1 MPDRTQGKVA
11 DVLVIGGG
19 LAGLMAAVSARQ
31 AGAQSVLVV
40 DKCEAGKSGASVG
53 AKKLAAVGRWS
64 FPTDSAARHAQ
75 DTLRSGCGLNNPRL
89 VKVMAT
95 GAEEAIDAMEHMGML
110 FDTKDPAAYAAPDRA
125 YVGHGRYRL
134 LQCQDSTGKVLLD
147 VLRRE
152 AYRRRIEILNN
163 HLVVDFIVNDG
174 EVLGAAA
181 LSVIGGHVVSIGA
194 RCTVVATGGAGYLYS
209 RTSNPPQLTGSGM
222 WLAYSAGA
230 ELMDLEMVQFY
241 PVNYVYP
248 EALAGKNAGSY
259 AEARLYNARGE
270 RFMQRYAPQDLE
282 NTTRDR
288 LAQAICLEI
297 RDGNGTEHGGVFLDR
312 TGLGETYY
320 AQFPVEIQTCL
331 DGGLDLRTEKGEVGP
346 ASHYTM
352 GGIRVDEDLRT
363 SLGRL
368 FAAGEVSAG
377 AHGANRLADNSLTE
391 TLVLGRRAGQQ
402 AAQDAKSSL
411 QGRRESSVVEQALE
425 PARARLDA
433 LCSRAQGDENP
444 YRAKSVLRQIMSQ
457 GVGVVRSR
465 ASLERAL
472 DRLEEQSARLPDA
485 LSLPPFSGG
494 ANLLL
499 AEAIELLQMLG
510 LSDLITRAALFRTES
525 RGAHFRE
532 DHPQRDDENWT
543 KNVVV
548 RKVAGRP
555 EISTALP
562 PGETLP

>member
-1 MPDRTQGKVA
+1 MPDRLQETDV
-11 DVLVIGGG
+11 DVLVVGGG

-31 AGAQSVLVV
+31 AGAESVLIV

-64 FPTDSAARHAQ
+64 FPTDSVVRHTE

-89 VKVMAT
+89 VGVMT
-95 GAEEAIDAMEHMGML
+95 SGAEETIDALERMGML
-110 FDTKDPAAYAAPDRA
+110 FDTKDPAAYASPDRG

-152 AYRRRIEILNN
+152 AYRRGVEILND
-163 HLVVDFIVNDG
+163 HAVVELIVDG
-174 EVLGAAA
+174 GQVLGAAA
-181 LSVIGGHVVSIGA
+181 LSIVRGDVIGIRA
-194 RCTVVATGGAGYLYS
+194 RTTILATGGAGYLFS

-259 AEARLYNARGE
+259 AEARLFNSRGE
-270 RFMQRYAPQDLE
+270 RFMEQYAPQDLE

-288 LAQAICLEI
+288 LAQAIALEI
-297 RDGNGTEHGGVFLDR
+297 RAGNGTEHGGVYLDR

-331 DGGLDLRTEKGEVGP
+331 DGGLNLRTEKGEVSP

-352 GGIRVDEDLRT
+352 GGIRVDERLRA

-368 FAAGEVSAG
+368 FAAGEVAAG
-377 AHGANRLADNSLTE
+377 VHGANRLADNSLTE
-391 TLVLGRRAGQQ
+391 TLVLGRRAGQ
-402 AAQDAKSSL
+402 AAAKDAKDS
-411 QGRRESSVVEQALE
+411 GRGRQESVVAAEASEAVASRLE
-425 PARARLDA
+425 T
-433 LCSRAQGDENP
+433 LCARAQGNENP
-444 YRAKSVLRQIMSQ
+444 YRAKSLLRRTMWED
-457 GVGVVRSR
+457 VGVVRSR
-465 ASLERAL
+465 ATLEKAL
-472 DRLEEQSARLPDA
+472 DKLGDQAARLPDA
-485 LSLPPFSGG
+485 LNLPLLSGCG
-494 ANLLL
+494 NLLL
-499 AEAIELLQMLG
+499 AEAIELQQMLG
-510 LSDLITRAALFRTES
+510 LSDLIARAALFRTES

-532 DHPQRDDENWT
+532 DHPRQDDANWT

-548 RKVAGRP
+548 RKVDGRP
-555 EISTALP
+555 EVVAARP
-562 PGETLP
+562 QEGARP